1 MTEKW
6 KHIRPS
12 EYDWDYF
19 KDTNGRETS
28 MVRTLIT
35 GDEYIWEASLR
46 PNYVAESHWHPY
58 DIVQIFLEGEF
69 TAEGEGSFYPGDV
82 RWVKAG
88 ASTIEGAGKDGCLS
102 LIHI

>member
-1 MTEKW
+1 MTDKW

-69 TAEGEGSFYPGDV
+69 TA
-82 RWVKAG
+82 
-88 ASTIEGAGKDGCLS
+88 ASIRLPSLKNHIKWAVANGK
-102 LIHI
+102 

>member
-19 KDTNGRETS
+19 KDVNGRETS

-46 PNYVAESHWHPY
+46 PNYVAESH
-58 DIVQIFLEGEF
+58 
-69 TAEGEGSFYPGDV
+69 
-82 RWVKAG
+82 
-88 ASTIEGAGKDGCLS
+88 
-102 LIHI
+102 

>member
-19 KDTNGRETS
+19 KDVNGRETS

-46 PNYVAESHWHPY
+46 PNYVAESHWHMILCKY
-58 DIVQIFLEGEF
+58 FLKENLLQK
-69 TAEGEGSFYPGDV
+69 
-82 RWVKAG
+82 VKDLF
-88 ASTIEGAGKDGCLS
+88 ILEMFDG
-102 LIHI
+102 

>member
-19 KDTNGRETS
+19 KDVNGRETS

-58 DIVQIFLEGEF
+58 DIVQIFLVVVIFQTITGRVSNCS
-69 TAEGEGSFYPGDV
+69 A
-82 RWVKAG
+82 VKVFKYF
-88 ASTIEGAGKDGCLS
+88 ILF
-102 LIHI
+102 L

>member
-1 MTEKW
+1 MKEMW

-19 KDTNGRETS
+19 KDVNGRETS

-46 PNYVAESHWHPY
+46 PNYVADSSLASIRY
-58 DIVQIFLEGEF
+58 SKIFLREN
-69 TAEGEGSFYPGDV
+69 
-82 RWVKAG
+82 
-88 ASTIEGAGKDGCLS
+88 L
-102 LIHI
+102 

>member
-1 MTEKW
+1 MTDKW

-35 GDEYIWEASLR
+35 GDVHTGQGIQMLGFWKR
-46 PNYVAESHWHPY
+46 
-58 DIVQIFLEGEF
+58 
-69 TAEGEGSFYPGDV
+69 TAVFF
-82 RWVKAG
+82 
-88 ASTIEGAGKDGCLS
+88 
-102 LIHI
+102 